1 MAKQHGADPV
11 PRSETA
17 ACEGRPNGFCLLIFL
32 IFLFLPLPML
42 AGTLKS
48 MDPHVLN
55 FRLAIGATNWEA
67 GFQER
72 HGWEQSRRWRGL
84 AGQFPSGSMST
95 GQTKMVW
102 LVGFGALVLLIAY
115 FLRLKAK
122 RRADVQMVARGRAFQ
137 EILAGMAADL
147 IATPDCLGTGEMKS
161 WLKPFL
167 RYFGFEWAS
176 LFELREEGVRVV
188 PLYSLATESES
199 PVPRALDREESEIA
213 DALPNIAVLA
223 SDPGEIMGN
232 FHGLKDW
239 LLRHG
244 SHSFAILPLRV
255 DFQLLGVLA
264 FASVQQKSK
273 WPDEWM
279 DELQTIANVFAST
292 MKRKRAEDAL
302 RASEELKESILGSF
316 ASHVAVID
324 RTGKILVVN
333 SKWLMFSAENGA
345 GYGPSIS
352 PGANYLEECARAA
365 ERGDIYG
372 TQALLGIKAVVAG
385 QREYFEMVYPCHS
398 PREQRWFTMVVTP
411 LTRAEGGAVIK
422 HTDITQHRIAESRL
436 RESENRFRFM
446 ADTAPVMMWMSGL
459 DRLCTYFNQGWLDF
473 TGRTLHQELGNGW
486 VEGVHPDDLQRC
498 VQTYTK
504 AFDARQKFTME
515 YRLRRADGQYRWI
528 IDSGVPR
535 FLSDRTFAGYI
546 GCCFDITERKELA
559 TARMEFSGRLI
570 RAQEEERARIAREL
584 HDDIGQRLALLAI
597 DVQQLDGAVSENESL
612 HDRMQNLWKQIND
625 ISTDAGRISH
635 QLHSSKLQLL
645 GLALAVRGLC
655 DDFSKQHDINIEF
668 SCTGVPAQLDS
679 TVSLSLFRV
688 AQEALH
694 NVARHSHA
702 RSVKVKLRGNNSE
715 IRLSVHD
722 DGRGFDVDTAFAGE
736 GLGLISMTERLR
748 LVGGDFSIQSDPSFG
763 TRVIARVPLGA
774 QSFPESAPGRQ
785 SRDTAA

>member
-1 MAKQHGADPV
+1 
-11 PRSETA
+11 
-17 ACEGRPNGFCLLIFL
+17 
-32 IFLFLPLPML
+32 ML
-42 AGTLKS
+42 AGLLKS
-48 MDPHVLN
+48 VGQQALH
-55 FRLAIGATNWEA
+55 FRPAIGTNWEA
-67 GFQER
+67 GLQR
-72 HGWEQSRRWRGL
+72 RVSGWEQSWRWRAIAWQSSSGSIVAERLYLTWEGQNKLAWL
-84 AGQFPSGSMST
+84 AGFGVLQ
-95 GQTKMVW
+95 V
-102 LVGFGALVLLIAY
+102 LVIAY
-115 FLRLKAK
+115 LLRLKAK
-122 RRADVQMVARGRAFQ
+122 RRADEQTVARGREFQ

-167 RYFGFEWAS
+167 GYFGFEWAS
-176 LFELREEGVRVV
+176 LFELLEDGVVRTV
-188 PLYSLATESES
+188 PLYSLATDGAS
-199 PVPRALDREESEIA
+199 PAPFALDREESEMA
-213 DALPNIAVLA
+213 DELPNIAVLA
-223 SDPGEIMGN
+223 SDPDEIMGN

-255 DFQLLGVLA
+255 DGQLLGALA
-264 FASVQQKSK
+264 FASVQQKLK

-279 DELQTIANVFAST
+279 DELQTIANVFANT

-316 ASHVAVID
+316 AGHVAVID
-324 RTGKILVVN
+324 RTGRILVVN

-345 GYGPSIS
+345 GFDPSIG
-352 PGANYLEECARAA
+352 PGANYLAACAKAA
-365 ERGDIYG
+365 ESGDLSA
-372 TQALLGIKAVVAG
+372 TQALLGIKSVMAG

-398 PREQRWFTMVVTP
+398 PKEQRWFTMVVTP

-422 HTDITQHRIAESRL
+422 HTDITQHRIAESKL
-436 RESENRFRFM
+436 RESETRFRYM
-446 ADTAPVMMWMSGL
+446 ADTAPVMIWMSGL

-486 VEGVHPDDLQRC
+486 VKGVHPDDLQRC
-498 VQTYTK
+498 LQTYTR
-504 AFDARQKFTME
+504 AFDAQQKFIME

-535 FLSDRTFAGYI
+535 FLNDRTFAGYI

-597 DVQQLDGAVSENESL
+597 DLQQLDGALSGGNEAL
-612 HDRMQNLWKQIND
+612 HDRMQSLWKQIND

-645 GLALAVRGLC
+645 GLALAVRSLC
-655 DDFSKQHDINIEF
+655 DDFSKQHDINIDC
-668 SCTGVPAQLDS
+668 SCTGVPAQLNG

-702 RSVKVKLRGNNSE
+702 RNVKVKLRGNTRQV
-715 IRLSVHD
+715 RLSVHD
-722 DGRGFDVDTAFAGE
+722 DGRGFDVDTALAGE

-748 LVGGDFSIQSDPSFG
+748 LVGGDFSIRSDPSFG
-763 TRVIARVPLGA
+763 TRVVARVPLGA
-774 QSFPESAPGRQ
+774 QSVPESAPGQQ